1 MKRKLTLKYTPT
13 QQTIVVNDDRKKPK
27 TSPQK
32 QKNDQAVKKEKVIQ
46 QQKVKVRKPKPRI
59 EPDLYVEVLAYF
71 KQKYPLCFG
80 ELKLL
85 KIGTGKELIE
95 REKDCAF
102 PKKTIQLFLKKYCLK
117 EEAYQNLLNTADIN
131 TKRYD
136 LEGMEYPFLK
146 STEE

>member
-1 MKRKLTLKYTPT
+1 MKKKLTLKYTPT
-13 QQTIVVNDDRKKPK
+13 QQTIVVNDDREKPK
-27 TSPQK
+27 TLPQK
-32 QKNDQAVKKEKVIQ
+32 KKNDQAVKKEKVIQ
-46 QQKVKVRKPKPRI
+46 QQKVKVRKLKPRI

-85 KIGTGKELIE
+85 KIGTRQELIE
-95 REKDCAF
+95 REKDCTF
-102 PKKTIQLFLKKYCLK
+102 PKKTIQLFLDKYCR
-117 EEAYQNLLNTADIN
+117 EELYKMLRNTADIN